1 MSNIKTMK
9 NYTIKTILSWFTDDD
24 VPQIFELHTDLGF
37 AENILTSNEFSK
49 ELEAIENNI
58 GTIDTSADEDNQ
70 IYEFT
75 LEDLEGPDDVLSMI
89 KAHNLILEAL
99 NSLSTK

>member
-1 MSNIKTMK
+1 MK

-24 VPQIFELHTDLGF
+24 VPQTFELHTDIGF
-37 AENILTSNEFSK
+37 AESILTSNEFSIK
-49 ELEAIENNI
+49 LEAIENSV

-75 LEDLEGPDDVLSMI
+75 LEDLEGPDDVPSMM